1 MRQFILATVCALAP
15 LAAARAGDLSA
26 EIGRTGLAAT
36 EARLAALGAPSEAER
51 FALGGVRFLGAVEGA
66 LQLRWRSGLTEE
78 LRMLP
83 FLRLPIEENPAPAP
97 FDPASI
103 ARLFRDVAAAMH
115 SARAPL
121 DPIGEGSDFG
131 LEIALSDLWFDI
143 NANARRDAGEDLLD
157 VAGPMILGWQWAG
170 RDPAA
175 PAPVIRFDAADAAW
189 LSAYA
194 HMLAGFS
201 EVILAYD
208 PTEAITRTLG
218 AKAAIEALR
227 ASPAGAGPYA
237 GLTDMVDT
245 VAILLGALNQT
256 PDSARAASAQ
266 GHFLA
271 MIAENRRFWARVAQE
286 TDNDR
291 EWLPNDAQQSALGIA
306 VPAGTGAVWQ
316 GVLADAEALLTGQAL
331 APYWRLDTGAG
342 INVGALFT
350 RPAPIDLIGWIQGA
364 DALPYMERGRVV
376 SGAGWRAF
384 EAMVAGEAMLF
395 TLWLN

>member
-1 MRQFILATVCALAP
+1 MRPLILATLCALAP
-15 LAAARAGDLSA
+15 PAPTGAADLSA

-36 EARLAALGAPSEAER
+36 EARLAALDAPADADR
-51 FALGGVRFLGAVEGA
+51 FALGGVRFLRAVEGA

-83 FLRLPIEENPAPAP
+83 FLRLPIAENPGPAA

-103 ARLFRDVAAAMH
+103 AGLFREVAATMDA
-115 SARAPL
+115 ARAPL
-121 DPIGEGSDFG
+121 DAIGEGSDFG

-143 NANARRDAGEDLLD
+143 NANARRDAGEDLMA

-170 RDPAA
+170 RDPAT

-194 HMLAGFS
+194 HMLGGFS

-208 PTEAITRTLG
+208 PTAAISRTL
-218 AKAAIEALR
+218 AATAAIEALR
-227 ASPAGAGPYA
+227 TVPAGADSYA
-237 GLTDMVDT
+237 GMTDAADI
-245 VAILLGALNQT
+245 VAIVLGALDQA
-256 PDSARAASAQ
+256 PDSARAASAR

-271 MIAENRRFWARVAQE
+271 MIAENRRFWTRVAQE

-291 EWLPNDAQQSALGIA
+291 EWLPNDAQQSALGVV
-306 VPAGTGAVWQ
+306 VPPGTGAVWQ
-316 GVLADAEALLTGQAL
+316 GVLADAEALLTGRAL
-331 APYWRLDTGAG
+331 APYWRLDAGAG
-342 INVGALFT
+342 VNVGAMFT

-376 SGAGWRAF
+376 SGASWRAF
-384 EAMVAGEAMLF
+384 GDLVSGEAMLF
-395 TLWLN
+395 TLYLN